1 MDLKLSNLENNRSPI
16 ISERKMTRD
25 SRGTKSMDVNLKLPD
40 ISNNNSMSKIFE
52 SHNNKNGN
60 DID

>member
-40 ISNNNSMSKIFE
+40 ISNNSMSKIFE
-52 SHNNKNGN
+52 SHKNKNEN